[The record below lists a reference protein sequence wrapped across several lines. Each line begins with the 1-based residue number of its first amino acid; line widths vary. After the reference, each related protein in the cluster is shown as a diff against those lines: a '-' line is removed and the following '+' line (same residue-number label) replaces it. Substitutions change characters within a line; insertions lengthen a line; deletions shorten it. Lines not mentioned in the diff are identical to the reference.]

1 MYFDSTLWAMT
12 RGVRLR
18 MLMCAL
24 LGLLGLTAGIAR
36 FALLGKFLAELFAGA
51 SGTALWWPLAGA
63 ALAIVLRG
71 GFEHAL
77 NLLAN
82 RNAALIQ
89 NNLRAQLYDKIV
101 ELGPAWFGGQ
111 RTGGVMLA
119 VVDGVEQLQTFFGR
133 YLPQLFIA
141 ACAPIVIFAF
151 IAWWDW
157 PVALV
162 LLVAALITLVL
173 PLAAHRSHKDASRQR
188 ARAFKAFG
196 EEFLDAMQGLP
207 TLKAFGQSRTW
218 GERLAQRARAL
229 SDNTFKVLGREVSAR
244 FATDIGITVGAAAA
258 LALGAWRVAEGQMT
272 LAALLVV
279 LMAGTEIFRPLRDM
293 RSVLHQGLMGQSA
306 AASVQALLDATT
318 SAPQA
323 TATTGQDDAAAASI
337 ASPHPQSC
345 GVGQQT
351 GQSRQPS
358 PDVIQK
364 TLYGGPLSSTASEPQ
379 TDHTDAHQSAMPS
392 SGPRGGLAIAFR
404 QVAFSYPG
412 GRQIT
417 HQGMDF
423 EIRPGERVG
432 IVGPSGSGKST
443 LVRLLLRL
451 HDPQSGVIEIDGRDL
466 RTLDPEAVRASIS
479 LVAQDSTLFHGTVE
493 ENLLMARPD
502 ATPDQIL
509 AATTAANAHGFISAL
524 PQGYQTVLGERGTQL
539 SGGQRQRLTIAR
551 ALLRDTPI
559 LILDEALSSVDAE
572 NEAEIQQA
580 LDRLSR
586 GRTTLV
592 LAHRLSSV
600 IGADRILV
608 LDGGRIAETG
618 THETLMEGDTLYRQ
632 LMGGQQDSLHA
643 APTTSGVAPEDGA
656 HAALASMPETAGS
669 RSNASDSIPDG
680 GTVLAPAD
688 DDHKRPAPISL
699 DTEARHITT
708 RQVLQTLTEIIR
720 PWKKQFTI
728 TVGSGIGR
736 VAAFIGVS
744 VLGALVIARL
754 KNGEPFDGLLIGLF
768 AVAIAA
774 AALHWIESWLAHSIA
789 YQLLAEM
796 RISLYQKLEAL
807 APAYLLRRRSG
818 DLVGLATQDVETV
831 EYFYAHTVAPAFV
844 ATLVPVIVLAILGI
858 AAWPLMLALLPFL
871 LWAGLSPW
879 LNRARV
885 DAQGS
890 RARQALGLLSAHLA
904 ETIQGLSDLVAFS
917 ATGRRRDAFL
927 TICQDYQRVRLTLLA
942 DLSRQSALL
951 EIATGLGGLA
961 VATAGAWLVTQG
973 ALAASMLPLL
983 ILLSVAA
990 FLPVSEIAQVSR
1002 QLADTLASTRRLRT
1016 IHDEPV
1022 PVVDGPLAPPLTGA
1036 GLPLAFE
1043 DVTFT
1048 YPGRHQPALRSV
1060 SLSLP
1065 AGATLAL
1072 VGPSGAGKSTLAS
1085 LLLRFWDPQEGA
1097 VRIGEERLP
1106 DLTLDALYSRI
1117 ALVAQDTWLLNGTLE
1132 DNIRLARPHANQDEL
1147 DQAVARAALSD
1158 FVAGLPEGLHTPVG
1172 ERGVAL
1178 SGGQRQRIAIARA
1191 FLRDA
1196 PILILDE
1203 ATSHLDAI
1211 SESQVH
1217 QALAELMRHR
1227 TTLII
1232 AHRLSTIRQADTI
1245 AVVDGGQIVESGT
1258 HDALLQQGGAYAN
1271 LVNRQM
1277 QAARQ

>member
-18 MLMCAL
+18 MLGCAL
-24 LGLLGLTAGIAR
+24 LGLLGLAAGIAR
-36 FALLGKFLAELFAGA
+36 FVLLGQFLARLFAGA
-51 SGTALWWPLAGA
+51 GGAALWWPLAGA
-63 ALAIVLRG
+63 AAAILLRG
-71 GFEHAL
+71 ACEHAL
-77 NLLAN
+77 NLVAN
-82 RNAALIQ
+82 RNAARIQ
-89 NNLRAQLYDKIV
+89 DNLRAQLYDKIV

-119 VVDGVEQLQTFFGR
+119 VIDGVEQLQSFFGR

-162 LLVAALITLVL
+162 LLAAALVTLIL
-173 PLAAHRSHKDASRQR
+173 PLAAHGSHRDASRRR
-188 ARAFKAFG
+188 AQAFKAFG

-207 TLKAFGQSRTW
+207 TLKAFGQSRAW
-218 GERLAQRARAL
+218 GDRLAARARTL

-258 LALGAWRVAEGQMT
+258 LALGAWRVAQDEMT

-293 RSVLHQGLMGQSA
+293 RAVLHQGLMGQSA
-306 AASVQALLDATT
+306 AASVRALLEATS
-318 SAPQA
+318 SAPSGGAA
-323 TATTGQDDAAAASI
+323 TL
-337 ASPHPQSC
+337 
-345 GVGQQT
+345 
-351 GQSRQPS
+351 
-358 PDVIQK
+358 PD
-364 TLYGGPLSSTASEPQ
+364 GG
-379 TDHTDAHQSAMPS
+379 
-392 SGPRGGLAIAFR
+392 RGGLAIAFR
-404 QVAFSYPG
+404 DVAFSYPG
-412 GRQIT
+412 GRSIT
-417 HQGMDF
+417 HQGMTFDV
-423 EIRPGERVG
+423 RPGERVG

-451 HDPQSGVIEIDGRDL
+451 HDPQAGAIELDGQDL
-466 RTLDPEAVRASIS
+466 RSLDPEAVRARIS

-493 ENLLMARPD
+493 ENLLLARPD
-502 ATPDQIL
+502 ATPEQL
-509 AATTAANAHGFISAL
+509 RAAAMAANAHTFIMAL
-524 PQGYQTVLGERGTQL
+524 PQGYQTLLGERGTQL
-539 SGGQRQRLTIAR
+539 SGGQRQRLAIAR
-551 ALLRDTPI
+551 ALLRDTPV
-559 LILDEALSSVDAE
+559 LVLDEALSSVDAE

-600 IGADRILV
+600 INADRILV
-608 LDGGRIAETG
+608 LDGGRIVETG
-618 THETLMEGDTLYRQ
+618 THATLMAGDTLYRR
-632 LMGGQQDSLHA
+632 LMGAQQGPTETLDLPAVRA
-643 APTTSGVAPEDGA
+643 AGAPDADGP
-656 HAALASMPETAGS
+656 AA
-669 RSNASDSIPDG
+669 D
-680 GTVLAPAD
+680 
-688 DDHKRPAPISL
+688 RPAPL
-699 DTEARHITT
+699 PLEDEARHIGT
-708 RQVLQTLTEIIR
+708 RQVLGTLLDIIR
-720 PWKKQFTI
+720 PWKRQFAI
-728 TVGSGIGR
+728 TVASGVGR

-754 KNGEPFDGLLIGLF
+754 KNGEPFDGLLAALF
-768 AVAIAA
+768 AAAVAA
-774 AALHWIESWLAHSIA
+774 AALHWIESWLAHAIA

-796 RISLYQKLEAL
+796 RIALYRKLEAL
-807 APAYLLRRRSG
+807 APAYLLRRRAG

-831 EYFYAHTVAPAFV
+831 EYFFAHTVAPAFV
-844 ATLVPVIVLAILGI
+844 AVLVPALVVAILG
-858 AAWPLMLALLPFL
+858 ATAWPLMAALLPFL
-871 LWAGLSPW
+871 LWAGASPW
-879 LNRARV
+879 LSRARV
-885 DAQGS
+885 DAEGS

-904 ETIQGLSDLVAFS
+904 ESIQGLSDLVAFS
-917 ATGRRRDAFL
+917 ATGRRRAAFL
-927 TICQDYQRVRLTLLA
+927 AIARDYQKVRLALLA
-942 DLSRQSALL
+942 DLSRQGALL

-961 VATAGAWLVTQG
+961 VAATGAWWVARG
-973 ALAASMLPLL
+973 ELAAGLLPLL
-983 ILLSVAA
+983 ILLSVSA

-1002 QLADTLASTRRLRT
+1002 QLADTLASTRRLRA

-1022 PVVDGPLAPPLTGA
+1022 RIADGPLDPPMAAA

-1048 YPGRHQPALRSV
+1048 YPGRARPALSGV
-1060 SLSLP
+1060 SLDLP

-1085 LLLRFWDPQEGA
+1085 LLLRFWDPQRGT
-1097 VRIGEERLP
+1097 VRIGGIGLP
-1106 DLTLDALYSRI
+1106 ELTLDALYRRI

-1132 DNIRLARPHANQDEL
+1132 DNIRLARPDASAAEL
-1147 DQAVARAALSD
+1147 ALAIERAALAD
-1158 FVAGLPEGLHTPVG
+1158 FVAGLPDGLNTRVG

-1196 PILILDE
+1196 PVLILDE

-1211 SESQVH
+1211 SEAQVH

-1245 AVVDGGQIVESGT
+1245 AVVDGGRIVEAGT
-1258 HDALLQQGGAYAN
+1258 HETLLRRGGAYAH

-1277 QAARQ
+1277 TAARQVA